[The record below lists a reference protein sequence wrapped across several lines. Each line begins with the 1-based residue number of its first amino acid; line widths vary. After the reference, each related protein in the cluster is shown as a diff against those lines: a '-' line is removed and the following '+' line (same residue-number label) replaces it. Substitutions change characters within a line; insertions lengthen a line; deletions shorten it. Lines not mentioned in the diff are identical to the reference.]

1 MALISDKVMK
11 AIGTLVETAGAPD
24 VSADG
29 ILALS
34 HLFTKNR
41 QEIDKRYLDDPAL
54 LSAYLQYFLPVNL
67 AKIRCILEELPRD
80 GTRRQEDRPLQVLD
94 VGAGPGTA
102 SLAVLEWWLDHGRNP
117 SELKVIALDHSR
129 SALSVARR
137 LWQVVAET
145 RQATGATFDVHLVDL
160 ERQTEVQRALAACAG
175 QTDLILVGNVLN
187 ESFAND
193 RDPVGRRV
201 KVIAPLLQH
210 LVDVGSLIIVEPALR
225 EPTRA
230 LHALRD
236 RVVGAGLAT
245 VYSPCLHDHACPALL
260 HPEDWCH
267 EERHW
272 QPPASVVAMDR
283 EVGFIKDA
291 LKFSY
296 LVLRK
301 DGRTIVPRGPNLIR
315 VVSEQ
320 RRFKG
325 ELRVWGC
332 GETGRREIGRL
343 DRERAET
350 NAGFDQGDRGTIVR
364 IEGSQRREGSGLE
377 RIPAEATIQIVRTLQ
392 ITADE
397 G

>member
-1 MALISDKVMK
+1 MYSGALISDQLMK
-11 AIGTLVETAGAPD
+11 AIATLVATAGALGA
-24 VSADG
+24 SADG
-29 ILALS
+29 IQALS

-41 QEIDKRYLDDPAL
+41 RAIDERYLDDPGL
-54 LSAYLQYFLPVNL
+54 LSAYLQYYLPVNL
-67 AKIRCILEELPRD
+67 AKVRSILDELPGD
-80 GTRRQEDRPLQVLD
+80 GIRPREDRPLRVLD

-102 SLAVLEWWLDHGRNP
+102 SLAVLEWWLDHGRNR
-117 SELKVIALDHSR
+117 SEMSVIALDHSR
-129 SALSVARR
+129 SALAVAKR
-137 LWQVVAET
+137 LWQSVADA
-145 RQATGATFDVHLVDL
+145 RQAMGVTFEIHPVDL
-160 ERQTEVQRALAACAG
+160 ERQGEVQRALAGWDG
-175 QTDLILVGNVLN
+175 QIDLIVLGNVLN
-187 ESFAND
+187 ESFPND

-201 KVIAPLLQH
+201 KIVARLLQH

-225 EPTRA
+225 EPTRG

-236 RVVGAGLAT
+236 RVVGEGLAT

-267 EERHW
+267 EERSW
-272 QPPASVVAMDR
+272 DPPASVVALDR

-301 DGRTIVPRGPNLIR
+301 DGRTIVPRASALIR

-325 ELRVWGC
+325 ERRVWGC

-343 DRERAET
+343 DRERSET
-350 NAGFDQGDRGTIVR
+350 NAALDRADRGTIVK
-364 IEGSQRREGSGLE
+364 IEGSQRKEASGLE
-377 RIPAEATIQIVRTLQ
+377 RIPVEGFVEIVRP
-392 ITADE
+392 I
-397 G
+397 

>member
-1 MALISDKVMK
+1 MDSVALISDTVMK
-11 AIGTLVETAGAPD
+11 AIGKLVETAGAPRA
-24 VSADG
+24 SADG
-29 ILALS
+29 IQALS

-67 AKIRCILEELPRD
+67 AKIRSLLEELPRD
-80 GTRRQEDRPLQVLD
+80 GTRKQEDRPLRVLD

-117 SELKVIALDHSR
+117 SEMNVIALDHSR
-129 SALSVARR
+129 SALSVARS
-137 LWQVVAET
+137 LWRVVAGT
-145 RQATGATFDVHLVDL
+145 KQATGATFGVHLGDL
-160 ERQTEVQRALAACAG
+160 ERQTEVQRALAACGG

-187 ESFAND
+187 ESFTND

-201 KVIAPLLQH
+201 KIVARLLQH

-236 RVVGAGLAT
+236 RVVGEGLAT
-245 VYSPCLHDHACPALL
+245 VYSPCLHDHACPAML

-272 QPPASVVAMDR
+272 QPPASVVAFDR
-283 EVGFIKDA
+283 KVGFIKDA

-301 DGRTIVPRGPNLIR
+301 DGRTIVPRAPTLIR

-343 DRERAET
+343 DRERSET
-350 NAGFDQGDRGTIVR
+350 NAVFDLADRGAIVR
-364 IEGSQRREGSGLE
+364 IDGCTRKEASGLE
-377 RIPAEATIQIVRTLQ
+377 RLPAEGIVEMVRS
-392 ITADE
+392 I
-397 G
+397 